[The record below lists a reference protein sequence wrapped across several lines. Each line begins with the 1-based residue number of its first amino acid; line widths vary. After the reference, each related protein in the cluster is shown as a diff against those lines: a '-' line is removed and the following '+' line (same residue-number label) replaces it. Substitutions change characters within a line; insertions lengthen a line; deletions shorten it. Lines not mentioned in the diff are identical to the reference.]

1 VFVYLYCKSFY
12 VHYKL
17 NKYHIKQLHTYSTWS
32 VTNIIIVSNVLLL
45 KYMATSLSSA
55 ILYETKRSAQI
66 RVVLSLLVITR
77 YLTSDFELPPFHLN
91 CVVVFSSN

>member
-1 VFVYLYCKSFY
+1 
-12 VHYKL
+12 
-17 NKYHIKQLHTYSTWS
+17 
-32 VTNIIIVSNVLLL
+32 
-45 KYMATSLSSA
+45 MATSLSSA